1 MTRGATPA
9 TSSGQVLDVSPR
21 RRTEILIATLLG
33 MFLAALDQTIVGP
46 VLPHI
51 VASLQG
57 ADYYTWVVT
66 AYLVTST
73 ATVPIY
79 GKLSDR
85 FGRKPLFMAG
95 IALFLV
101 GSALSGLSHSMWQLI
116 VFRGIQGLG
125 AGSLFPITLAVIG
138 DLFPPRERGKWQG
151 VLGAVFGIAFLVG
164 PFVGGY
170 LTDHLSWH
178 WIFYVNL
185 PIGLVALYI
194 IGRLLPMIRPG
205 GLARRIDYPGVV
217 VLTGAIVA
225 ILLALTNA
233 ETGSWAA
240 ANVVVPLVLGAAL
253 LGTFIFVERGAADP
267 IIPLALFRNRTV
279 SVSLIA
285 LLFQS
290 TGFATAIIFLPLWF
304 QVVKGTSTT
313 TSGYDLFPFLLGMM
327 FSSIVSGQIVSRTGR
342 YRWLISGAMLVSALG
357 LALFTNLQADT
368 ATATTWIWMAF
379 IGLGAGPAQA
389 VFAVIV
395 QNAAPED
402 EAGVAMSDLTLFR
415 QAGVS
420 IGMSVIFTAF
430 RDHLTWGLLRT
441 QVIHAGAPSA
451 VLPSAPPA
459 GFDIGQLASVGSG
472 PSAGIGQLAARVPPA
487 LQQAFVSGFH
497 QAFSLALANA
507 IWIGVVAALLAFAT
521 TLLLREVPIRSRAQG
536 TAANEAEAP
545 APLPATG
552 PAVGGAPA
560 GSGGPAPLDGPPA
573 GS

>member
-1 MTRGATPA
+1 MTRGAA
-9 TSSGQVLDVSPR
+9 SAAGFGQILDVSPR
-21 RRTEILIATLLG
+21 RRMEILIATLLG

-95 IALFLV
+95 IGLFLI
-101 GSALSGLSHSMWQLI
+101 GSALSGLSHTMWQLI
-116 VFRGIQGLG
+116 VFRGVQGLG

-170 LTDHLSWH
+170 LTDHLNWH
-178 WIFYVNL
+178 WIFYVNV
-185 PIGLVALYI
+185 PIGLVALFI
-194 IGRLLPMIRPG
+194 IGRLLPMVRPG

-217 VLTGAIVA
+217 VLTGAIVS

-240 ANVVVPLVLGAAL
+240 ANVVVPLVVGAAL
-253 LGTFIFVERGAADP
+253 LGTFIFVERRASDP

-279 SVSLIA
+279 SVSLIS

-304 QVVKGTSTT
+304 QVVKGASTT
-313 TSGYDLFPFLLGMM
+313 ASGYDLFPFLLGMM

-342 YRWLISGAMLVSALG
+342 YRWLISGAMLVSAAG
-357 LALFTNLQADT
+357 LAFFTNLQADT

-430 RDHLTWGLLRT
+430 RDHLSWGLLRS
-441 QVIHAGAPSA
+441 QVIHAGAPA
-451 VLPSAPPA
+451 AILPSSPPP
-459 GFDIGQLASVGSG
+459 GFDIGQLASVGNG
-472 PSAGIGQLAARVPPA
+472 PSAGIGELVAHLPQA

-497 QAFSLALANA
+497 QAFSLALAGA
-507 IWIGVVAALLAFAT
+507 MWIGVVAALLAFAT
-521 TLLLREVPIRSRAQG
+521 TLLLREVPIRS
-536 TAANEAEAP
+536 AADRLAA
-545 APLPATG
+545 
-552 PAVGGAPA
+552 A
-560 GSGGPAPLDGPPA
+560 GSDSAEPRPAIGDPPVGEALDGRPPA